1 MLGAMMLRCFAFLFA
16 LSTLPVSAAGFDHQP
31 WDRVLKSSVN
41 AIGEVDYASLKNNTA
56 LGEYVAALRA
66 ASPDTQ
72 PALFGSKSAEL
83 AYWINAYNA
92 LVTFGV
98 VKAYPTKSVRDLGVL
113 FAFFRRKEYV
123 LGGRTMSLQ
132 QLENEIIRQRYREPR
147 IHFAIVCASLSCPKL
162 SRDAYTAE
170 NLEAQL
176 DFQTRQYFAETRNLA
191 VAADGKS
198 VLLAAILDWF
208 KEDFGGSKQ
217 TALAFARRHA
227 PATRQKQLDTL
238 SRPRLIFREYDW
250 AINDPGSRARARTPE
265 ERELAQP
272 R

>member
-1 MLGAMMLRCFAFLFA
+1 MFHRLALFFA
-16 LSTLPVSAAGFDHQP
+16 LSMMPMHAATFDHQP
-31 WDRVLKSSVN
+31 WDRVLKAGVN
-41 AIGEVDYASLKNNTA
+41 AIGEVDYGSLKKDATLA
-56 LGEYVAALRA
+56 AYLEALRTT
-66 ASPDTQ
+66 SPETH
-72 PALFGSKSAEL
+72 PALFNGKRAEL

-98 VKAYPTKSVRDLGVL
+98 VKAYPTKSVRDLGAL
-113 FAFFRRKEYV
+113 FGFFRRKEYV

-132 QLENEIIRQRYREPR
+132 QLENEIIRKRYREPR

-191 VAADGKS
+191 MGADGKS
-198 VLLAAILDWF
+198 VVLAAILDWF
-208 KEDFGGSKQ
+208 KEDFGGTSR
-217 TALAFARRHA
+217 AVLDFVRRHA
-227 PATRQKQLDTL
+227 PAARQKQLDSL
-238 SRPRLIFREYDW
+238 SKPKVSFRDYDW
-250 AINDPGSRARARTPE
+250 AINDLGSRARARTPE